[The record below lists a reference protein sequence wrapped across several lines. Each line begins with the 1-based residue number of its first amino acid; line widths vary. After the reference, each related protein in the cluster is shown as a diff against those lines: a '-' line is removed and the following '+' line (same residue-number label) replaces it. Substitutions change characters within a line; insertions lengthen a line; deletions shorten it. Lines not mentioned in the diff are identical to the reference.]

1 MAVPLPATR
10 QVATSDSPV
19 VVERTLTF
27 SNQGYGLTMSAG
39 SNTPATRWIFAE
51 DTTANHFQTFLT
63 ILNPN
68 TVPTQVTACFY
79 GQGGDSPGNRTP
91 VAPGLSRAN
100 LKFNDFLSASGIA
113 SVVTGNL
120 PVAVERSHRPC
131 AYINVNTFIPG
142 FNATHGA
149 VLQSVSGL
157 WFRGRTDGVRAKL
170 QLAAEHAGPRSV
182 GAGLPASSL
191 LRTGEPLRSRAS
203 CPRSRWA
210 PKPARF
216 RPWLFTICH
225 KMSRYLLRSIAIL
238 VISES

>member
-131 AYINVNTFIPG
+131 ASISMSI
-142 FNATHGA
+142 
-149 VLQSVSGL
+149 
-157 WFRGRTDGVRAKL
+157 
-170 QLAAEHAGPRSV
+170 RS
-182 GAGLPASSL
+182 
-191 LRTGEPLRSRAS
+191 SRAS
-203 CPRSRWA
+203 TPHTVRSCSPSAGFGFVAEQTVFA
-210 PKPARF
+210 PNY
-216 RPWLFTICH
+216 
-225 KMSRYLLRSIAIL
+225 SSLRSTPGLAQ
-238 VISES
+238 